1 MEIKQELTEELR
13 SGEVTLIAE
22 RNGVYYRSYGPG
34 VKPIVTPMKN
44 SRDFFK
50 GASVADK
57 VIGKAA
63 ALLLI
68 LSGAEYVYGETMSEA
83 AVSVLEADSVAYA
96 FGQKVKYI
104 KNREGNDMC
113 PLEKCVSETE
123 NPAEA
128 WILIG
133 NKIAELM
140 KQKEGKV
147 SE

>member
-1 MEIKQELTEELR
+1 MEIRQELTEELR

-22 RNGVYYRSYGPG
+22 RNGNCYRSCDTG

-44 SRDFFK
+44 NRGFFS

-83 AVSVLEADSVAYA
+83 AAAVLEENSVAYA
-96 FGQKVKYI
+96 FGQKVRYI

-113 PLEKCVSETE
+113 PLEKCVAETK

-128 WILIG
+128 WTLIE
-133 NKIAELM
+133 NKIAQLM
-140 KQKEGKV
+140 REKEGKI
-147 SE
+147 S